1 MRKKAVV
8 WGICFFLQMSFITW
22 GITLSAILRRL
33 TGEEGWFVYPSKY
46 TVMMREYGFLL
57 YVLPIAWTILV
68 LYSYKTHQSQIEDGH
83 VLVSGVILT
92 FFLLGCAFAV
102 S

>member
-1 MRKKAVV
+1 MRKKAVF

-33 TGEEGWFVYPSKY
+33 TGEKGWLTYSRKY

-68 LYSYKTHQSQIEDGH
+68 LSSYKTHQDQIEDGH
-83 VLVSGVILT
+83 VLLSGVSLT
-92 FFLLGCAFAV
+92 FLLLGCALAV
-102 S
+102 G